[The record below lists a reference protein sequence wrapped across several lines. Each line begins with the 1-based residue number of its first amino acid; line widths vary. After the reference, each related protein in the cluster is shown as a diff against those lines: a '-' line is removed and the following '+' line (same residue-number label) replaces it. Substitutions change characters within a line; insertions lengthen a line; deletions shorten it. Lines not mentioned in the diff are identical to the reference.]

1 MNLANINT
9 IKNIM
14 NTQGFAFKKALGQNF
29 LINPG
34 VCPKM
39 AAAAADSET
48 GVLEI
53 GPGIGVLTAELSSVA
68 KRVVSIELDN
78 SLKPVLEQTLAGKD
92 NIEIIFG
99 DAMKLDLLQIINTHF
114 CDCKKVA
121 VCANLPYY
129 ITSPVITMLLESRLP
144 IDNITVMVQKEAAE
158 RICAK
163 VGSRESGA
171 VTVAVNYYAQ
181 SEILFGVSKNSF
193 MPPPKV
199 SSSVVKLQV
208 RKTPAVDVDEK
219 NFFNLVKA
227 AFAQRRK
234 TLLNAISNSGIT
246 KKSKEE
252 ILNALTL
259 SGIDEKARGETLSI
273 EMFATL
279 SENLF

>member
-1 MNLANINT
+1 MTLLERKLPISDIIIMIQKEVADRILANPD
-9 IKNIM
+9 
-14 NTQGFAFKKALGQNF
+14 KKDYGAL
-29 LINPG
+29 
-34 VCPKM
+34 
-39 AAAAADSET
+39 
-48 GVLEI
+48 
-53 GPGIGVLTAELSSVA
+53 
-68 KRVVSIELDN
+68 
-78 SLKPVLEQTLAGKD
+78 
-92 NIEIIFG
+92 
-99 DAMKLDLLQIINTHF
+99 
-114 CDCKKVA
+114 
-121 VCANLPYY
+121 
-129 ITSPVITMLLESRLP
+129 
-144 IDNITVMVQKEAAE
+144 
-158 RICAK
+158 
-163 VGSRESGA
+163 
-171 VTVAVNYYAQ
+171 TVAVGYYTVP
-181 SEILFGVSKNSF
+181 EIVLTVGPGSF